1 MAFAISLHLLAAV
14 VWIGGMFFAYMCLR
28 PSAAAILEPP
38 ARLRL
43 WSATFARFF
52 PWVWIAIIILP
63 ASGYWIVF
71 KVMNGLGSAGLHIQ
85 LMNALGIAMILLYL
99 YVYFLPYRQLKE
111 AIITEQWPQG
121 AQALAQI
128 RRIVGTNLV
137 LGLIVTVIASAGRY
151 IQYSF

>member
-1 MAFAISLHLLAAV
+1 
-14 VWIGGMFFAYMCLR
+14 
-28 PSAAAILEPP
+28 
-38 ARLRL
+38 
-43 WSATFARFF
+43 
-52 PWVWIAIIILP
+52 
-63 ASGYWIVF
+63 
-71 KVMNGLGSAGLHIQ
+71 MNGLGSAGLHIQ